1 MFCLHYTTLCSFDIG
16 VKNMKK
22 ITVLTPLAT
31 CLRASPAWPD
41 IFTVGVEATDYMP
54 IYIQGGW
61 LELHWLR
68 QGVAG

>member
-1 MFCLHYTTLCSFDIG
+1 M
-16 VKNMKK
+16 NK